1 MSEENPLSSK
11 PLVDDENDS
20 ASQNTFVVPQSA
32 EEIKTCIAE
41 MFNEHKERL
50 LRMINVRLQPELR
63 ALVDPDDV
71 LQESF
76 SEAFRQL
83 SNGVSAPK
91 YSTVVWLRLIV
102 GQQLVTLYRYHF
114 QTQKRN
120 RNRERGFSLQ
130 RSSMDPTSTSIFLV
144 GQLTSPSTAACRH
157 ELQVK
162 MTRCLERL
170 DPADRE
176 IISLRNFEQLTNQE
190 TAEELGVM
198 AKAASVMYLRALKR
212 FRVIL
217 EEEGLDEYNVS

>member
-1 MSEENPLSSK
+1 MKGVYMSEENPLSSK

-20 ASQNTFVVPQSA
+20 AAQNTFVVPQSA

-91 YSTVVWLRLIV
+91 YSTVV
-102 GQQLVTLYRYHF
+102 GQFPVWFRRDPRRRCRRQGGTGMCLYA
-114 QTQKRN
+114 
-120 RNRERGFSLQ
+120 SAW
-130 RSSMDPTSTSIFLV
+130 
-144 GQLTSPSTAACRH
+144 AA
-157 ELQVK
+157 
-162 MTRCLERL
+162 
-170 DPADRE
+170 D
-176 IISLRNFEQLTNQE
+176 I
-190 TAEELGVM
+190 
-198 AKAASVMYLRALKR
+198 
-212 FRVIL
+212 
-217 EEEGLDEYNVS
+217 